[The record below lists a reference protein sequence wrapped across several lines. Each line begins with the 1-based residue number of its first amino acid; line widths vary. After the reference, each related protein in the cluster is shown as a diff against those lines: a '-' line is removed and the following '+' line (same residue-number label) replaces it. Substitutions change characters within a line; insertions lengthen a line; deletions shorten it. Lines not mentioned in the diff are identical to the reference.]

1 MLASAKTT
9 YPCQVDVAPREPES
23 GAPSETNDEM
33 VTALAPPPRRRS
45 PVSIHSAAQWLR
57 STNHSPGVVAFI
69 RRARRLLPGDPEFGD
84 PLSTA
89 GDGGPRAAARAAD
102 RLLRDRDAASR
113 EVSLGVLQVWQ
124 ALTETVSRQPA
135 NPEVT
140 LVFTDL
146 VGFSTWS
153 LQAGDEA
160 ALTLLRQVARAV
172 EPPLL
177 DAGGHI
183 VKRMGD
189 GIMAV
194 FRNPTVAVAA
204 VLAAQEALKS
214 VEVNGYTPRMR
225 VGIHTGRPQRLAADW
240 LGVDVNIAARV
251 MERATKG
258 GIMVSSQTLD
268 LITQSELDALGVVAK
283 RARRPAFTHKAA
295 GIPADLAI
303 YRLKTL
309 RELTASAETAETILR
324 HSGDQ

>member
-1 MLASAKTT
+1 
-9 YPCQVDVAPREPES
+9 VA
-23 GAPSETNDEM
+23 
-33 VTALAPPPRRRS
+33 L
-45 PVSIHSAAQWLR
+45 
-57 STNHSPGVVAFI
+57 I

-102 RLLRDRDAASR
+102 RLLGDNEAVSR
-113 EVSLGVLQVWQ
+113 EVSLGVLQLWQ
-124 ALTETVSRQPA
+124 ALTESVSRRPA

-146 VGFSTWS
+146 VGFSAWA
-153 LQAGDEA
+153 LKAGDEA
-160 ALTLLRQVARAV
+160 ALSLLRQVARAV

-194 FRNPTVAVAA
+194 FRDPTVALQA
-204 VLAAQEALKS
+204 VLTAEEAVKS
-214 VEVNGYTPRMR
+214 VEVEGYTPRMR

-258 GIMVSSQTLD
+258 GIMVSSSTLD
-268 LITQSELDALGVVAK
+268 LVPQSELDALGVVAK
-283 RARRPAFTHKAA
+283 RARKPVFSHKSA
-295 GIPADLAI
+295 GVPADLAI

-309 RELTASAETAETILR
+309 KELTASDDTGETNPQT
-324 HSGDQ
+324 

>member
-1 MLASAKTT
+1 MS
-9 YPCQVDVAPREPES
+9 VH
-23 GAPSETNDEM
+23 
-33 VTALAPPPRRRS
+33 TAT
-45 PVSIHSAAQWLR
+45 HWLKIR
-57 STNHSPGVVAFI
+57 NHSPGAVAFV

-102 RLLRDRDAASR
+102 RLLGDRDAVSR
-113 EVSLGVLQVWQ
+113 EVSLGVLQMWQ
-124 ALTETVSRQPA
+124 ALTEAVSRRPA

-146 VGFSTWS
+146 VGFSSWS

-160 ALTLLRQVARAV
+160 ALALLRQVARAI

-177 DAGGHI
+177 DAGGQI

-194 FRNPTVAVAA
+194 FRDPVVAVRA
-204 VLAAQEALKS
+204 VLEAKEALKS
-214 VEVNGYTPRMR
+214 VEVAGYTPRMR

-240 LGVDVNIAARV
+240 LGVDVNVAARV

-258 GIMVSSQTLD
+258 GIMVSSSTLD
-268 LITQSELDALGVVAK
+268 LISQSQLDGLGIAAK
-283 RARRPAFTHKAA
+283 RARKPVFAHKSA
-295 GIPADLAI
+295 GIPPDLAI

-309 RELTASAETAETILR
+309 RELTASDDTAETKP
-324 HSGDQ
+324 

>member
-1 MLASAKTT
+1 M
-9 YPCQVDVAPREPES
+9 
-23 GAPSETNDEM
+23 
-33 VTALAPPPRRRS
+33 
-45 PVSIHSAAQWLR
+45 
-57 STNHSPGVVAFI
+57 I
-69 RRARRLLPGDPEFGD
+69 RRARKLLPGDPEFGD

-102 RLLRDRDAASR
+102 RLLGDRGAVSR

-124 ALTETVSRQPA
+124 ALTEGVSRRPA
-135 NPEVT
+135 NAEVT

-153 LQAGDEA
+153 LEAGDDA
-160 ALTLLRQVARAV
+160 ALALLRQVARAL

-189 GIMAV
+189 GLMAV
-194 FRNPTVAVAA
+194 FGDPTVAVRA
-204 VLAAQEALKS
+204 VLAAKEALKS
-214 VEVNGYTPRMR
+214 VEVAGHTPRMR

-258 GIMVSSQTLD
+258 GIMVSSSTLD
-268 LITQSELDALGVVAK
+268 LIPQSELDALGVEAK
-283 RARRPAFTHKAA
+283 RTRKPVFGSKPA
-295 GIPADLAI
+295 GIPDDLAI

-309 RELTASAETAETILR
+309 KELSGSDDTAETKP
-324 HSGDQ
+324 QP

>member
-1 MLASAKTT
+1 VEVGSREQEAGEPKGTKVT
-9 YPCQVDVAPREPES
+9 KDTPVALEP
-23 GAPSETNDEM
+23 P
-33 VTALAPPPRRRS
+33 RRS
-45 PVSIHSAAQWLR
+45 PVHSAARWLR
-57 STNHSPGVVAFI
+57 TTNHSPGVVAFV

-89 GDGGPRAAARAAD
+89 GEGGPRAAARAAD
-102 RLLRDRDAASR
+102 RLLGDRNAASR
-113 EVSLGVLQVWQ
+113 EVSLSVLQMWQ
-124 ALTETVSRQPA
+124 ALTEAVSRQPA

-153 LQAGDEA
+153 LEVGDDA
-160 ALTLLRQVARAV
+160 ALALLRQVARAV

-183 VKRMGD
+183 VKRLGD

-194 FRNPTVAVAA
+194 FRNPTVAVGA
-204 VLAAQEALKS
+204 VLAAREGVKN
-214 VEVNGYTPRMR
+214 VEVEGYTPRMR

-258 GIMVSSQTLD
+258 GVMVSSSTLD
-268 LITQSELDALGVVAK
+268 LIPQSELDALGVVAK
-283 RARRPAFTHKAA
+283 RARKPVFASKLT

-303 YRLKTL
+303 YRLRTR
-309 RELTASAETAETILR
+309 REFLPNVETAETNAR
-324 HSGDQ
+324 A

>member
-1 MLASAKTT
+1 MELPRRDPDPGESEEHPVQT
-9 YPCQVDVAPREPES
+9 AP
-23 GAPSETNDEM
+23 
-33 VTALAPPPRRRS
+33 RRS
-45 PVSIHSAAQWLR
+45 PLSVHNATQWLDSR
-57 STNHSPGVVAFI
+57 NRSPGAVALI

-102 RLLRDRDAASR
+102 RLLGDRDAVSR

-124 ALTETVSRQPA
+124 ALTEGVSRRPA

-146 VGFSTWS
+146 VGFSAWS
-153 LQAGDEA
+153 LQAGDDA
-160 ALTLLRQVARAV
+160 ALALLRQVARAL

-189 GIMAV
+189 GLMAV
-194 FRNPTVAVAA
+194 FGDPMVAVRA
-204 VLAAQEALKS
+204 VLAAKQALKS
-214 VEVNGYTPRMR
+214 VEVEGYTPRMR

-258 GIMVSSQTLD
+258 GIMVSSSTLD
-268 LITQSELDALGVVAK
+268 LVPQSELDALGVEAK
-283 RARRPAFTHKAA
+283 RTRKPVFGAKPT
-295 GIPADLAI
+295 GVPADLAI

-309 RELTASAETAETILR
+309 KELSGPDDAAETK
-324 HSGDQ
+324 SQP

>member
-1 MLASAKTT
+1 M
-9 YPCQVDVAPREPES
+9 
-23 GAPSETNDEM
+23 
-33 VTALAPPPRRRS
+33 
-45 PVSIHSAAQWLR
+45 
-57 STNHSPGVVAFI
+57 
-69 RRARRLLPGDPEFGD
+69 LPGDPEFGD

-102 RLLRDRDAASR
+102 RLLGDRDAVSR

-124 ALTETVSRQPA
+124 ALTEAVSRRPA
-135 NPEVT
+135 NAEVT

-160 ALTLLRQVARAV
+160 ALALLRQVARAV

-189 GIMAV
+189 GLMAV
-194 FRNPTVAVAA
+194 FGDPTVALRA
-204 VLAAQEALKS
+204 VLAARDALKS
-214 VEVNGYTPRMR
+214 VEVAGFTPRMR
-225 VGIHTGRPQRLAADW
+225 VGIHTGRPQRMAADW

-258 GIMVSSQTLD
+258 GIMVSSSTLD
-268 LITQSELDALGVVAK
+268 LIPQSELDALGVYAK
-283 RARRPAFTHKAA
+283 RARKPIFAHKSA
-295 GIPADLAI
+295 GMPDGLAI
-303 YRLKTL
+303 YRLRTR
-309 RELTASAETAETILR
+309 RELTASDDDAETDLQA
-324 HSGDQ
+324 

>member
-1 MLASAKTT
+1 MGTA
-9 YPCQVDVAPREPES
+9 YPGHVDVGHRDTES
-23 GAPSETNDEM
+23 GESEGTLTAVASRDEG
-33 VTALAPPPRRRS
+33 RRS
-45 PVSIHSAAQWLR
+45 PARWLR
-57 STNHSPGVVAFI
+57 STNHSPGVVSFV

-89 GDGGPRAAARAAD
+89 GEGGPRAAARAAD
-102 RLLRDRDAASR
+102 RLLRDRDAVSR
-113 EVSLGVLQVWQ
+113 EVSLGLLQVWQ
-124 ALTETVSRQPA
+124 ALTEAVSRRPA

-153 LQAGDEA
+153 LHAGDDA
-160 ALTLLRQVARAV
+160 ALVLLRQVARAV

-189 GIMAV
+189 GLMAV
-194 FRNPTVAVAA
+194 FRDPTVALRA
-204 VLAAQEALKS
+204 VLTANEALKS
-214 VEVNGYTPRMR
+214 VEVAGYTPRMR
-225 VGIHTGRPQRLAADW
+225 VGIHTGRPQRMAADW

-258 GIMVSSQTLD
+258 GIMVSSSTLD
-268 LITQSELDALGVVAK
+268 LIPQTELDALGIVAK
-283 RARRPAFTHKAA
+283 RARRSVFA
-295 GIPADLAI
+295 GKTTGVPADLGI

-309 RELTASAETAETILR
+309 KELTAFDHTAETN
-324 HSGDQ
+324 